1 MNIQIIIKMG
11 ADIKSKIKKKKGKER
26 EKEKQL
32 YNIYCPFCNSCFNSA
47 DPSIFNT
54 HIKLCG
60 IAKIKINK
68 SCDLF
73 PPGQDIALN
82 KSIFKNKKNYE
93 KNIIKSNEKEKIN
106 FEVKIN
112 DLKSYIS
119 SKKKS
124 TLTYCLSIN
133 RENLLYDVLD
143 RIEGINLYQDWKIDF
158 IGEISYD
165 VGGILREFFSN
176 IFKVLESDNL
186 KLFVKSETKE
196 FSYNINP
203 FLLHNEENFKY
214 LKLVGIL
221 IAKALMQNV
230 TINICLNK
238 IIYKMILQEK
248 IEFEDLAFIDTEFY
262 TSIKNLK
269 ENIFMT
275 QDDSIVKELGFI
287 YALEMKDCYDH
298 IHYLELIEKGRN
310 IPVENLDDYVQKRID
325 ILVGLYNPFV
335 EKIQEGIYTIFTKEI
350 INVFTSNELEL
361 MVNGRPFIDLEEW
374 KEFTLYKGAYNQD
387 HVVIKWF
394 WEILSEFT
402 QKELS
407 NLLLFAT
414 GASRVPLGGFEV
426 LESNGGNIYKF
437 TIEYINYDNYHKNFI
452 KAHTCF
458 NRIDLPCY
466 PTKEELEEALRF
478 VSEKE
483 MWGFGI
489 E

>member
-1 MNIQIIIKMG
+1 MG
-11 ADIKSKIKKKKGKER
+11 AEHGVIKSKFKFLSLKKKDKN
-26 EKEKQL
+26 KQIDR
-32 YNIYCPFCNSCFNSA
+32 IYCPFCNLGFNGD
-47 DPSIFNT
+47 DPILFNT
-54 HIKLCG
+54 HTRMCG
-60 IAKIKINK
+60 IAKIKIKK

-73 PPGQDIALN
+73 PPSQDLILN
-82 KSIFKNKKNYE
+82 EYIFKNQKEYY
-93 KNIIKSNEKEKIN
+93 KNIIPLEEKTKKNFDDKI
-106 FEVKIN
+106 K
-112 DLKSYIS
+112 DLKSHIS
-119 SKKKS
+119 YKKNKGS
-124 TLTYCLSIN
+124 AFYVSLN
-133 RENLLYDVLD
+133 RENLLSELLEKV
-143 RIEGINLYQDWKIDF
+143 EQVNLIQDWKIDF

-176 IFKVLESDNL
+176 CFKVLESDNL
-186 KLFVKSETKE
+186 KLFVKSDTKE
-196 FSYNINP
+196 FSYNLNP
-203 FLLHNEENFKY
+203 FLIHNQENFKY

-238 IIYKMILQEK
+238 LIYKMILQEK
-248 IEFEDLAFIDTEFY
+248 IDFEDLAFIDTDFY

-269 ENIFMT
+269 ENIMLT
-275 QDDSIVKELGFI
+275 NDQSIVKDLGFI
-287 YALEMKDCYDH
+287 YALEMKDCYEH
-298 IHYLELIEKGRN
+298 LHSLELIENGRN
-310 IPVENLDDYVQKRID
+310 IPVENLDDYVKKRID
-325 ILVGLYNPFV
+325 ILIGLYYPFV
-335 EKIQEGIYTIFTKEI
+335 KKIQEGLFSIIAKEK

-374 KEFTLYKGAYNQD
+374 KEFTLYKGAYNKD
-387 HVVIKWF
+387 HQVIKWF

-426 LESNGGNIYKF
+426 LESNGGTIYKF
-437 TIEYINYDNYHKNFI
+437 TIEYINYDKYHKNFI

-458 NRIDLPCY
+458 NRIDMPCY
-466 PTKEELEEALRF
+466 PNKNELEEALRF
-478 VSEKE
+478 VSEQE

>member
-1 MNIQIIIKMG
+1 MG
-11 ADIKSKIKKKKGKER
+11 ADHGVIKSKFKFLSLKKKDKN
-26 EKEKQL
+26 KQIDR
-32 YNIYCPFCNSCFNSA
+32 IYCPFCNLGFNGD
-47 DPSIFNT
+47 DPILFNT
-54 HIKLCG
+54 HTRMCG
-60 IAKIKINK
+60 IAKIKIKK

-73 PPGQDIALN
+73 PPSQDLILN
-82 KSIFKNKKNYE
+82 EYIFKNQKEYY
-93 KNIIKSNEKEKIN
+93 KNIIPLEEKTKKNFDDKI
-106 FEVKIN
+106 K
-112 DLKSYIS
+112 DLKSHIA
-119 SKKKS
+119 SKKNKGS
-124 TLTYCLSIN
+124 AFYVSLN
-133 RENLLYDVLD
+133 RENLLSELLEKV
-143 RIEGINLYQDWKIDF
+143 EQVNLIQDWKIDF

-176 IFKVLESDNL
+176 CFKVLESDYL
-186 KLFVKSETKE
+186 KLFVKSDTKE
-196 FSYNINP
+196 FSYNLNP
-203 FLLHNEENFKY
+203 FLLHNQENFKY

-238 IIYKMILQEK
+238 LIYKMILQEK
-248 IEFEDLAFIDTEFY
+248 IDFEDLAFIDTDFY

-269 ENIFMT
+269 ENIMLT
-275 QDDSIVKELGFI
+275 NDQSIVKDLGFI
-287 YALEMKDCYDH
+287 YALEMKDCYEH
-298 IHYLELIEKGRN
+298 LHSLELIENGRN
-310 IPVENLDDYVQKRID
+310 IPVENLDDYVKKRID
-325 ILVGLYNPFV
+325 ILIGLYYPFV
-335 EKIQEGIYTIFTKEI
+335 KKIQEGLFSIIAKEK

-374 KEFTLYKGAYNQD
+374 KEFTLYKGAYNKD
-387 HVVIKWF
+387 HQVIKWF

-426 LESNGGNIYKF
+426 LESNGGTIYKF
-437 TIEYINYDNYHKNFI
+437 TIEYINYDKYHKNFI

-458 NRIDLPCY
+458 NRIDMPCY
-466 PTKEELEEALRF
+466 PNKNELEEALRF
-478 VSEKE
+478 VSEQE

>member
-1 MNIQIIIKMG
+1 MG
-11 ADIKSKIKKKKGKER
+11 AKADKIKNKIKKISKKIKK
-26 EKEKQL
+26 EKEEEK
-32 YNIYCPFCNSCFNSA
+32 IYCPFCNLSFNSLY
-47 DPSIFNT
+47 PSVFNAHT
-54 HIKLCG
+54 KTCG
-60 IAKIKINK
+60 IAKIKVNK
-68 SCDLF
+68 PCDLY
-73 PPGQDIALN
+73 PPGQDIELN
-82 KSIFKNKKNYE
+82 NLIFINQE
-93 KNIIKSNEKEKIN
+93 KYNQNI
-106 FEVKIN
+106 KIN
-112 DLKSYIS
+112 DNKIIKNFDDKIKGLKTFIT
-119 SKKKS
+119 SKKIKGLPY
-124 TLTYCLSIN
+124 TLSVN
-133 RENLLYDVLD
+133 RANLLDDVLKKVETIAD
-143 RIEGINLYQDWKIDF
+143 LYLDWKIDF
-158 IGEISYD
+158 IGELSID
-165 VGGILREFFSN
+165 VGGVLREFFSN

-186 KLFVKSETKE
+186 KLFVKRETKE
-196 FSYNINP
+196 FSYILNP
-203 FLLHNEENFKY
+203 FLLYNEENFRY

-230 TINICLNK
+230 TINICFNK
-238 IIYKMILQEK
+238 LIYKMILQEK

-269 ENIFMT
+269 ENIFMN
-275 QDDSIVKELGFI
+275 QDESIVKELGFI

-298 IHYLELIEKGRN
+298 LHNLELIEKGRN
-310 IPVENLDDYVQKRID
+310 IPVENLDDYVNKRID
-325 ILVGLYNPFV
+325 ILVGLYYPFV
-335 EKIQEGIYTIFTKEI
+335 KKIQEGIFTIFEKSK

-374 KEFTLYKGAYNQD
+374 QEFTLYKGAYNKD
-387 HVVIKWF
+387 HIVIKWF

-466 PTKEELEEALRF
+466 PKKDELEEALRF
-478 VSEKE
+478 VSERE

>member
-1 MNIQIIIKMG
+1 MG
-11 ADIKSKIKKKKGKER
+11 AEHGVIKSKFKFLSLKKKDKN
-26 EKEKQL
+26 KQIDR
-32 YNIYCPFCNSCFNSA
+32 IYCPFCNLGFNGD
-47 DPSIFNT
+47 DPIIFNT
-54 HIKLCG
+54 HTRMCG
-60 IAKIKINK
+60 IAKIKIKK

-73 PPGQDIALN
+73 PPSQDLILN
-82 KSIFKNKKNYE
+82 EYIFKNQKEYY
-93 KNIIKSNEKEKIN
+93 KNIIPLEEKTKKNFDDKI
-106 FEVKIN
+106 K
-112 DLKSYIS
+112 DLKSHIA
-119 SKKKS
+119 SKKNKGS
-124 TLTYCLSIN
+124 AFYVSLN
-133 RENLLYDVLD
+133 RENLLSELLEKV
-143 RIEGINLYQDWKIDF
+143 EQVNLIQDWKIDF

-176 IFKVLESDNL
+176 CFKVLESDYL
-186 KLFVKSETKE
+186 KLFVKSDTKE
-196 FSYNINP
+196 FSYNLNP
-203 FLLHNEENFKY
+203 FLLHNQENFKY

-238 IIYKMILQEK
+238 LIYKMILQEK
-248 IEFEDLAFIDTEFY
+248 IDFEDLAFIDTDFY

-269 ENIFMT
+269 ENIMLT
-275 QDDSIVKELGFI
+275 NDQSIVKDLGFI
-287 YALEMKDCYDH
+287 YALEMKDCYEH
-298 IHYLELIEKGRN
+298 LHSLELIENGRN
-310 IPVENLDDYVQKRID
+310 IPVENLDDYVKKRID
-325 ILVGLYNPFV
+325 ILIGLYYPFV
-335 EKIQEGIYTIFTKEI
+335 KKIQEGLFSIIAKEK

-374 KEFTLYKGAYNQD
+374 KEFTLYKGAYNKD
-387 HVVIKWF
+387 HQVIKWF

-426 LESNGGNIYKF
+426 LESNGGTIYKF
-437 TIEYINYDNYHKNFI
+437 TIEYVNYDKYHKNFI

-458 NRIDLPCY
+458 NRIDMPCY
-466 PTKEELEEALRF
+466 PNKNELEEALRF
-478 VSEKE
+478 VSEQE

>member
-1 MNIQIIIKMG
+1 MG
-11 ADIKSKIKKKKGKER
+11 AEHGVIKSKFKFLSLKKKDKN
-26 EKEKQL
+26 KQIDR
-32 YNIYCPFCNSCFNSA
+32 IYCPFCNLGFNGD
-47 DPSIFNT
+47 DPILFNT
-54 HIKLCG
+54 HTRMCG
-60 IAKIKINK
+60 IAKIKIKK

-73 PPGQDIALN
+73 PPSQDLILN
-82 KSIFKNKKNYE
+82 EYIFKNQKEYY
-93 KNIIKSNEKEKIN
+93 KNIIPLEEKTKKNFDDKI
-106 FEVKIN
+106 K
-112 DLKSYIS
+112 DLKSHIASKKNKGSAFYIS
-119 SKKKS
+119 
-124 TLTYCLSIN
+124 LN
-133 RENLLYDVLD
+133 RENLLSELLEKV
-143 RIEGINLYQDWKIDF
+143 EQVNLIQDWKIDF

-176 IFKVLESDNL
+176 CFKVLESDYL
-186 KLFVKSETKE
+186 KLFVKSDTKE
-196 FSYNINP
+196 FSYNLNP
-203 FLLHNEENFKY
+203 FLLHNQENFKY

-238 IIYKMILQEK
+238 LIYKMILQEK
-248 IEFEDLAFIDTEFY
+248 IDFEDLAFIDTDFY

-269 ENIFMT
+269 ENIMLT
-275 QDDSIVKELGFI
+275 NDQSIVKDLGFI
-287 YALEMKDCYDH
+287 YALEMKDCYEH
-298 IHYLELIEKGRN
+298 LHSLELIENGRN
-310 IPVENLDDYVQKRID
+310 IPVENLDDYVKKRID
-325 ILVGLYNPFV
+325 ILIGLYYPFV
-335 EKIQEGIYTIFTKEI
+335 KKIQEGLFSIIAKEK

-374 KEFTLYKGAYNQD
+374 KEFTLYKGAYNKD
-387 HVVIKWF
+387 HQVIKWF

-426 LESNGGNIYKF
+426 LESNGGTIYKF
-437 TIEYINYDNYHKNFI
+437 TIEYINYDKYHKNFI

-458 NRIDLPCY
+458 NRIDMPCY
-466 PTKEELEEALRF
+466 PNKNELEEALRF
-478 VSEKE
+478 VSEQE

>member
-1 MNIQIIIKMG
+1 MGNDGIIKE
-11 ADIKSKIKKKKGKER
+11 AIKKKFNIKKKKE
-26 EKEKQL
+26 EKQ
-32 YNIYCPFCNSCFNSA
+32 IEKIECPFCNASFPADNPFVFNSHA
-47 DPSIFNT
+47 R
-54 HIKLCG
+54 LCG
-60 IAKIKINK
+60 IKISKA
-68 SCDLF
+68 CDLF
-73 PPGQDIALN
+73 PPSQDIELN
-82 KSIFKNKKNYE
+82 NLIFKNQKEYNKNCKIWD
-93 KNIIKSNEKEKIN
+93 KNQKSFDDKIK
-106 FEVKIN
+106 
-112 DLKSYIS
+112 DLKSYINT
-119 SKKKS
+119 KKNKS
-124 TLTYCLSIN
+124 LTYCLSIN
-133 RENLLYDVLD
+133 RENLLKEVLD
-143 RIEGINLYQDWKIDF
+143 KVDTIMNIYQDWKIDF

-176 IFKVLESDNL
+176 IFQILESENL
-186 KLFVKSETKE
+186 KLFVKSDTKE
-196 FSYNINP
+196 FSYILNP
-203 FLLHNEENFKY
+203 FLLYNEENFRY

-230 TINICLNK
+230 TINICFNK
-238 IIYKMILQEK
+238 LIYKMILQEK

-269 ENIFMT
+269 ENIFMN
-275 QDDSIVKELGFI
+275 QDESIVKELGFI

-298 IHYLELIEKGRN
+298 LHNLELIEKGRN
-310 IPVENLDDYVQKRID
+310 IPVENLDDYVNKRID
-325 ILVGLYNPFV
+325 ILVGLYYPFV
-335 EKIQEGIYTIFTKEI
+335 KKIQEGIFTIFEKSK

-374 KEFTLYKGAYNQD
+374 QEFTLYKGAYNKD
-387 HVVIKWF
+387 HIVIKWF

-466 PTKEELEEALRF
+466 PKKEELEEALRF
-478 VSEKE
+478 VSERE